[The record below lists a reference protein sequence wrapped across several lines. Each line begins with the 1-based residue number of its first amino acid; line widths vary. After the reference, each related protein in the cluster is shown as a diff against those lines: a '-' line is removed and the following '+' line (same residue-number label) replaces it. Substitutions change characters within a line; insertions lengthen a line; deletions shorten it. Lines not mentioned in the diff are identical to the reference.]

1 LSARPR
7 LRWPSG
13 DSSARSTCWSVE
25 VPRPPS
31 IWDSFIRVV
40 FDGTLDSDLRGW
52 QKKDDQIERK
62 PKKAGF
68 DDPEKASRLGRAL
81 VAYTQNDVVARQYVS
96 ELVESHIVM
105 FVGQELQN
113 ELHSEPSG

>member
-1 LSARPR
+1 
-7 LRWPSG
+7 
-13 DSSARSTCWSVE
+13 VE

-81 VAYTQNDVVARQYVS
+81 VAYTQNDVVPHSDVR
-96 ELVESHIVM
+96 
-105 FVGQELQN
+105 GPELQN